1 MTISDFFRIAA
12 KLKKVQ
18 RQGWVDKLSVDV
30 PESVADHTY
39 VMAIMGMVISDL
51 ENYNS
56 EKILKM
62 ILLHDLAE
70 SLVGDY
76 TPEQITAEKKRE
88 LENSA
93 FEDILQN
100 LPQRIQAAY
109 LKLWQEYQENSS
121 FESQLVHQVDKLEM
135 ALQAKLYEREG
146 YSKEKTNL
154 FSKSA
159 ESSITNTK
167 LKELFGQIMDK

>member
-1 MTISDFFRIAA
+1 M
-12 KLKKVQ
+12 
-18 RQGWVDKLSVDV
+18 
-30 PESVADHTY
+30 
-39 VMAIMGMVISDL
+39 
-51 ENYNS
+51 
-56 EKILKM
+56 
-62 ILLHDLAE
+62 
-70 SLVGDY
+70 
-76 TPEQITAEKKRE
+76 
-88 LENSA
+88 ENSA